1 MIARNMALLDR
12 SCGQDGIYV
21 PSCPQER
28 FGSLV
33 ATREKL
39 TMFDVHD
46 QAAYDALQ
54 AKLVPL
60 WKSIEKLNADEQTI
74 VVVPSAEVDFELTAS
89 QLQAYEERYLFL
101 LLLLRQPRARMVYV
115 TGQAIHP
122 AIVDYYLDLM
132 PGVISSHA
140 RKRLYLLSPQ
150 EATPRPLSQKLLE
163 RPRLLEQ
170 IRSLIIDPDRA
181 HLVPFMASW
190 KDREL
195 AMRLGIPMYGADPK
209 DSALGTKSEGRRLF
223 AEAGVPHPRGR
234 ENLHSRD
241 DVIAAITELRREHRN
256 LARLVIKHNEGVS
269 GFGNA
274 TIDLRRLPPADAM
287 DAATAT
293 GRLLDELP
301 IERPGG
307 TVEEYFR
314 LLAEEGGIVEEL
326 VEADEIRSPSVQLR
340 ITPAGVVELLST
352 HDQILGGDSGQVFIG
367 SRFPADTDY
376 ASEIS
381 THARQVGDLLAA
393 RGVIGR
399 FALDFVVGRSGAG
412 PWSPS
417 AIEINLRKGGTTH
430 PFLTLQ
436 FLTDGT
442 YDAATGLFTAPGGK
456 HKYYVASDHVAAP
469 GMQALVPH
477 DVLDLALMQGL
488 HFDQARQ
495 VGSVFHMLSALPV
508 HGQLGVTSVGD
519 SPEEAQ
525 ERYDETVA
533 ALTAEAATAAG
544 L

>member
-1 MIARNMALLDR
+1 
-12 SCGQDGIYV
+12 
-21 PSCPQER
+21 
-28 FGSLV
+28 
-33 ATREKL
+33 
-39 TMFDVHD
+39 MFDVHD

-101 LLLLRQPRARMVYV
+101 LLLLRQPRARMIYV

-122 AIVDYYLDLM
+122 DIVDYYLDLM

-163 RPRLLEQ
+163 RPRVLEQ

-209 DSALGTKSEGRRLF
+209 DSALGTKSAGRRLF
-223 AEAGVPHPRGR
+223 AEAGIPHPPGR
-234 ENLHSRD
+234 ENLHTRD
-241 DVIAAITELRREHRN
+241 DVIAAITDLRAHHAG
-256 LARLVIKHNEGVS
+256 LAQVVVKHNEGVS

-274 TIDLRRLPPADAM
+274 TIELTGLPAADAAEAAGAIGQRL
-287 DAATAT
+287 DA
-293 GRLLDELP
+293 LP
-301 IERPGG
+301 IELPGG
-307 TVEEYFR
+307 TVDDYFG

-326 VEADEIRSPSVQLR
+326 IEAEEIRSPSVQLR
-340 ITPAGVVELLST
+340 ITPAGIVELLST

-367 SRFPADTDY
+367 SRFPADAAY
-376 ASEIS
+376 AGEIS
-381 THARQVGDLLAA
+381 SHAIKVADLLAA

-399 FALDFVVGRSGAG
+399 FALDFVVGRSGSES
-412 PWSPS
+412 WSVS

-436 FLTDGT
+436 FLTDGA
-442 YDAATGLFTAPGGK
+442 YDATTGLFTAPGGN
-456 HKYYVASDHVAAP
+456 HKFYVASDHVVAP
-469 GMQALVPH
+469 GMQAFVPH
-477 DVLDLALMQGL
+477 DVLDLALMKGL

-508 HGQLGVTSVGD
+508 HGQLGVTSVGN
-519 SPEEAQ
+519 SPEDAQ
-525 ERYDETVA
+525 QRYDATIA
-533 ALTAEAATAAG
+533 ALTEDAAAAAG